1 MESFRMNCFKFG
13 QVVQE
18 EISFVD
24 ISYLELW
31 QPFFSAEQNLLCNFV
46 RGHYT
51 IQYKYH
57 MSIKNTKCIS
67 SKSCKYRVSIGTR

>member
-1 MESFRMNCFKFG
+1 MCFFFKIRTSGSGGDIF
-13 QVVQE
+13 
-18 EISFVD
+18 ID
-24 ISYLELW
+24 ISYFELW
-31 QPFFSAEQNLLCNFV
+31 QPFYSAEQNLLCNFV